1 MKNYPRIHSLST
13 IGLIHH
19 QENDYEFHPTR
30 TDFMGDSASGKSII
44 ADLLQLIFV
53 GSTAFKSATATL
65 KERRDPDGLVLT
77 TPGKGT
83 NIGYAFLNIEI
94 ASEQFVVIGVYFE
107 STSKYTK
114 PFIIQASTEIENG
127 KLFPMHIPLKASD
140 FKNDNMI
147 FDLDELT
154 EVMEEKQLI
163 FKRWERISAY
173 HRILFD
179 NNILPLDLS
188 ANDKLLSDYAK
199 IIQSFSRG
207 KTLNTK
213 ESNSLLD
220 FLFGQEKGK
229 ELYNKY
235 VQIVKDL
242 EATILSYGQ
251 NLDAINLLTRKY
263 QRICSL
269 KLLLETKNS
278 KRQEY
283 LTLELLYHRGEYKH
297 LSGKISANSE
307 KILIASHCLQQLINA
322 ATKDI
327 IQVRKI
333 KNSLDEDVQRTSDA
347 QFSAKQLYTTL
358 GDARKLIDDLKIDEK
373 AIETV
378 YEDYQKMKERNSIL
392 QEFTSKLLDNNIQ
405 SFFEK
410 SEWMKGMKSGNE
422 YFTMRINEIKS
433 SLEDLEFLSEYIDI
447 NNPDSLVRWAISL
460 HRPLT
465 KIEESL
471 VLHFQTLK
479 RKQPE
484 NPMKRERYLPLPS
497 VLFNR
502 LKVEEKKNGFWIDLN
517 GIWEYV
523 EYVSEQRF
531 NTIDPNV
538 INKYFELQSQNIEQQ
553 KKQLLDERKQ
563 LYCLNDILLELT
575 NAARAIE
582 VYQKKDELANYEE
595 VKLLEISMERFQS
608 YLDCLKRKDI
618 IEREYKQAQQKY
630 KEAVDAQNE
639 GKSILEK
646 LPVKIKKAE
655 ELLCSIQNDGTLLSD
670 IAQQFAINQ
679 SYCYDLNFYYDSD
692 DKVDSFA
699 TEFDIQK
706 KSIDL
711 IESLRN
717 DKLTFDEL
725 AVKLQYEE
733 ETYKSL
739 YQELPA
745 DEENMN
751 SITQEQ
757 IQQEKET
764 YIKAKSAYDAQ
775 FEGIVND
782 FIVSESH
789 LFEGESKDFVD
800 LVAHLLPNIFGH
812 EKVIEEEVI
821 NRIETHLKQI
831 NDKNRDLNSKKIRKI
846 EDLLDD
852 VYSAVSIQEDIV
864 RKINR
869 FFNGGKKRISGNYK
883 LNLVKNSVK
892 EFPIN
897 WLSAFKRRA
906 GEQLNLFEI
915 SIADKLSSVVSI
927 DEKILEAFKEL
938 TDNRNNDVT
947 IDDLLNPNS
956 YMELSLEMQDSSGK
970 LNKGSTG
977 QTYAAIASL
986 CIARLSIV
994 GSKDYN
1000 KDIGIRFMP
1009 IDEAEGLGSNF
1020 DLLYEIAQEYD
1031 YQIVTFAINPLGRY
1045 DEQFICILHRNPDVD
1060 VNINYTPMAIRYRTD
1075 IKDNLKEVIEV

>member
-53 GSTAFKSATATL
+53 GSAAFKSATATL

-83 NIGYAFLNIEI
+83 NIAYAFLNIET

-107 STSKYTK
+107 STSKHTK
-114 PFIIQASTEIENG
+114 PFIIQSSTEIENE

-140 FKNDNMI
+140 FKNENTI

-154 EVMEEKQLI
+154 EAMEEKQLV
-163 FKRWERISAY
+163 FKKWERISAY
-173 HRILFD
+173 HRILYN
-179 NNILPLDLS
+179 NNILSLDLS
-188 ANDKLLSDYAK
+188 ANDKSLSDYAK

-220 FLFGQEKGK
+220 FLFGQEKRK
-229 ELYNKY
+229 ELHNKY

-242 EATILSYGQ
+242 ESTILSYGQ

-269 KLLLETKNS
+269 KSLLETKSN
-278 KRQEY
+278 KEEEY
-283 LTLELLYHRGEYKH
+283 LTSELLFHREEHKR
-297 LSGKISANSE
+297 LSDKISTNSE
-307 KILIASHCLQQLINA
+307 KILIASYCLQQLINA
-322 ATKDI
+322 AAKDI
-327 IQVRKI
+327 IQVQKT
-333 KNSLDEDVQRTSDA
+333 KNSIDEDVQRMSDVH
-347 QFSAKQLYTTL
+347 FSAKQRYTTL
-358 GDARKLIDDLKIDEK
+358 NDARKLIDDLKIDEK
-373 AIETV
+373 TLETV
-378 YEDYQKMKERNSIL
+378 YKDYQRMKERNSIL
-392 QEFTSKLLDNNIQ
+392 QEFTSKLSDKNVQ

-410 SEWMKGMKSGNE
+410 SEWMKGVKTGNE
-422 YFTMRINEIKS
+422 YFTKRINEIRS
-433 SLEDLEFLSEYIDI
+433 SLENLELLSEYADI

-460 HRPLT
+460 NRSLT
-465 KIEESL
+465 KVEESL
-471 VLHFQTLK
+471 MLHFQTLK
-479 RKQPE
+479 RNQPE
-484 NPMKRERYLPLPS
+484 NPIKRERYLPLPS
-497 VLFNR
+497 VLFDKP
-502 LKVEEKKNGFWIDLN
+502 KVEEKKNGFWIDLN
-517 GIWEYV
+517 GVWEYV

-531 NTIDPNV
+531 NTIDQDV
-538 INKYFELQSQNIEQQ
+538 INKYFESQSQNIEQQ

-563 LYCLNDILLELT
+563 LNCLNDIFLELN
-575 NAARAIE
+575 NAANAIE
-582 VYQKKDELANYEE
+582 VYQKKEELADYKE
-595 VKLLEISMERFQS
+595 VKLLDISVEKFQS
-608 YLDCLKRKDI
+608 YLDCLKRKDA
-618 IEREYKQAQQKY
+618 IEREYKQTQQKY
-630 KEAVDAQNE
+630 KEAIDAQNE
-639 GKSILEK
+639 SKSILEK
-646 LPVKIKKAE
+646 LPAKVKKAE
-655 ELLCSIQNDGTLLSD
+655 ELLSSIENDATLLSD
-670 IAQQFAINQ
+670 IARLFAINQ
-679 SYCYDLNFYYDSD
+679 SYSYDLNFYYDSD

-706 KSIDL
+706 ESVDL
-711 IESLRN
+711 IKSLRN
-717 DKLTFDEL
+717 DKPTFDALMVEL
-725 AVKLQYEE
+725 RNKE

-739 YQELPA
+739 YQKLPA
-745 DEENMN
+745 YEENMN
-751 SITQEQ
+751 SVTLTQV
-757 IQQEKET
+757 QQEKEA
-764 YIKAKSAYDAQ
+764 YISAKSNYDAQ
-775 FEGIVND
+775 FEGIVDD
-782 FIVSESH
+782 FISGESH
-789 LFEGESKDFVD
+789 RFEGESKDFAD

-812 EKVIEEEVI
+812 EKIIEEEVI
-821 NRIETHLKQI
+821 SKIETHLKQI
-831 NDKNRDLNSKKIRKI
+831 NNKNRDLNSKKIRKI

-852 VYSAVSIQEDIV
+852 VHSAVSTQEDIV
-864 RKINR
+864 RRINR
-869 FFNGGKKRISGNYK
+869 FFSGGEKRISGNYK

-892 EFPIN
+892 EFPID
-897 WLSAFKRRA
+897 WLAAFKRKA

-938 TDNRNNDVT
+938 ADNRNKDIT
-947 IDDLLNPNS
+947 IDDLLDPNS

-970 LNKGSTG
+970 SNKGSTG

-1000 KDIGIRFMP
+1000 KDTGIRFMP

-1045 DEQFICILHRNPDVD
+1045 DEQFIYILHRNPDVD
-1060 VNINYTPMAIRYRTD
+1060 VNINYTPMAIRSRTD
-1075 IKDNLKEVIEV
+1075 IKDSLKEIIEA